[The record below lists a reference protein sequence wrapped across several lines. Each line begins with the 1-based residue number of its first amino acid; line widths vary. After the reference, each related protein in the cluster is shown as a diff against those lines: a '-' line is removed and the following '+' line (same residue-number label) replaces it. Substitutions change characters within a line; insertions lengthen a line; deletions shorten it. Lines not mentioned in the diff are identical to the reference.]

1 LEKRKR
7 LSILCEMERLSH
19 YRGNLGTCISLLYQW
34 KHAKRIS
41 TSTSTIGTDWT
52 IKDKIISKRR
62 KTIKSQRN
70 IEETLAHIVNIS
82 H

>member
-19 YRGNLGTCISLLYQW
+19 YLGTCISLLYRW

-41 TSTSTIGTDWT
+41 RSTSTIRTNWT
-52 IKDKIISKRR
+52 IKDKRVSKRR

-70 IEETLAHIVNIS
+70 IEETPFH
-82 H
+82 